1 MKAKIIF
8 IDYKRSFDNK
18 FGGQLH
24 SYDVTYE
31 ADGVTKDAEY
41 VSKSQTQTTFIAGNE
56 YDIIEEE
63 REYKGNT
70 YLKIKPARENSGQSA
85 FTKKLKTNQAQY
97 SSFAVAYCKDL
108 IIADKL
114 DIKQW
119 ETAAEK
125 ICKFMF
131 KLDND
136 LQNGNL

>member
-8 IDYKRSFDNK
+8 INYKREFQTK
-18 FGGQLH
+18 FGTLY

-31 ADGVTKDAEY
+31 DERGVTKDAEY
-41 VSKSQTQTTFIAGNE
+41 VSKSKEQKTFEPGKE
-56 YDIIEEE
+56 YEIVEEE
-63 REYKGNT
+63 REHNGNI
-70 YLKIKPARENSGQSA
+70 YMKIKPARETSGSSA
-85 FTKKLKTNQAQY
+85 FTKKMKQNQAQY

-114 DIKQW
+114 PIEKW
-119 ETAAEK
+119 EKAAEK

-136 LQNGNL
+136 INNGNI

>member
-8 IDYKRSFDNK
+8 IDYKRSFDSK

-24 SYDVTYE
+24 SFDVTYE
-31 ADGVTKDAEY
+31 VEGVTKDGEY
-41 VSKSQTQTTFIAGNE
+41 LSKQQEQKTFEAGKE
-56 YDIIEEE
+56 YEIVEEE
-63 REYKGNT
+63 REYKGKV
-70 YLKIKPARENSGQSA
+70 YLKIKPARDNSGQSA

-114 DIKQW
+114 DIGKW
-119 ETAAEK
+119 ESAAEK

-136 LQNGNL
+136 LTNGNL

>member
-8 IDYKRSFDNK
+8 IDYKRSFDTK
-18 FGGQLH
+18 FGQLH

-31 ADGVTKDAEY
+31 VDGITKDAEY
-41 VSKSQTQTTFIAGNE
+41 VSKSQSQKIFEAGKE
-56 YDIIEEE
+56 YEIVEEE
-63 REYKGNT
+63 REHNGKT
-70 YLKIKPARENSGQSA
+70 YLKIKPARENTGQSA
-85 FTKKLKTNQAQY
+85 FTKKLKSNQAQY

-114 DIKQW
+114 PIEKW
-119 ETAAEK
+119 EKAAEK

-136 LQNGNL
+136 LSNGSL